1 MKHAGEIRNE
11 GQIGSCEALGQDAR
25 SSARQGGLKMLLL
38 NRRAR
43 RIALSIA
50 AAASLTVLLPSVAEA
65 ACTSQATSNPFEG
78 FGDNANY
85 VLAPGGSFETG
96 APGWSLSDASIVE
109 GNESF
114 AVAGGSHSLALEA
127 GGGAVS
133 PSFCISSEYP
143 TFRIFD
149 RQLSGSSSSSLS
161 VSVRWVDVLG
171 ITVETNAGSI
181 PQSGAWAP
189 SPVLKLANTS
199 PLWLPGGSADVSLD
213 FQVHGHGSW
222 AIDDVYLDPYSR

>member
-1 MKHAGEIRNE
+1 MSIV
-11 GQIGSCEALGQDAR
+11 IG
-25 SSARQGGLKMLLL
+25 
-38 NRRAR
+38 RAR

-50 AAASLTVLLPSVAEA
+50 AAASLAAVLPSVAAA
-65 ACTSQATSNPFEG
+65 ACASQATSNPFEQ

-85 VLAPGGSFETG
+85 ILAPGGSFETG
-96 APGWSLSDASIVE
+96 APGWSLSNAGVVE

-114 AVAGGSHSLALEA
+114 AVTGGSHSLALEA
-127 GGGAVS
+127 DGSAVS

-161 VSVRWVDVLG
+161 VSIRWVNLLG

-199 PLWLPGGSADVSLD
+199 PLWLPGGSTGVSLV
-213 FQVHGHGSW
+213 FRVHGSGSW